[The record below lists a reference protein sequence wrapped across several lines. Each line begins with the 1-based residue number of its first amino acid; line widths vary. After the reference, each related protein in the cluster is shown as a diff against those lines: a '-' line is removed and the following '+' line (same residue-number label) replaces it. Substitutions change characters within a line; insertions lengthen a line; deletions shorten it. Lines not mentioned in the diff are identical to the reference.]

1 MKLMNDENL
10 LRLSEL
16 ADRSINDL
24 ETANILLCYLLYR
37 VEEPVEEEMLYD
49 IAVTGGIINYFTF
62 QEAMQSLLKAGSV
75 ERIQTG
81 AGEKML
87 RVTPTGKACASRL
100 KTIAAKSYRDQIVTA
115 AKKALRRRRNARN
128 AQISYEMLE
137 HGCHLH
143 VTLTDRD
150 LTLLDLKLFTPDRE
164 QAEQCGEQI
173 LADPSA
179 LYHDI
184 IQAVMRQHEEE
195 LDLSDN

>member
-87 RVTPTGKACASRL
+87 RVTPTGKACA
-100 KTIAAKSYRDQIVTA
+100 
-115 AKKALRRRRNARN
+115 RRRRNARN